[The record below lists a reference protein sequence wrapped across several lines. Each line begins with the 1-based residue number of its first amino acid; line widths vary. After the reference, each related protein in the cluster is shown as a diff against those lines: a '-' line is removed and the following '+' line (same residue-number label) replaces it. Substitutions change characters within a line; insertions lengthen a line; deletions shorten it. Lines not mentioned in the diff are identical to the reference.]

1 MISHPINVEDIE
13 SNIKELSVAP
23 QVLPKLQT
31 MVSDCNTN
39 PDDIR
44 ELIRMDAALSAMI
57 LKTAN
62 SAFYNPGYHIDS
74 IDDAIMQL
82 GFSDVYQIVTML
94 AFSDLM
100 NEALPT
106 YGLNSGEFWRRSV
119 ACALAM
125 ERLARKYSEDP
136 GVAYTIGLLHG
147 IGMIFLEREIKKM
160 PNINFKSALPEDVA
174 VALEEMEIFGVNHAH
189 VSGSVMRRWGFSD
202 EIVVPILCQFEPS
215 EAGKHERMTCLISFA
230 KRMIGTIIN
239 DSSSNVSLP
248 GPDPLL
254 IALLHL
260 SKDEYQRVVEKLR
273 LSFEKA
279 QGLVGDSVAPRA
291 PVSQVSEEVAVPEKK
306 EKKAMASNLGY
317 GQRRIRF

>member
-1 MISHPINVEDIE
+1 MITHPINEDDILSDLDE
-13 SNIKELSVAP
+13 MSVAP
-23 QVLPKLQT
+23 QILPRLQA

-44 ELIRMDAALSAMI
+44 DMIRMDPALSSMI

-62 SAFYNPGYHIDS
+62 SAFFNPGYHIDS

-94 AFSDLM
+94 AFSDVMAKPL
-100 NEALPT
+100 ETYALSA
-106 YGLNSGEFWRRSV
+106 GQFWRRSV

-125 ERLARKYSEDP
+125 ERLARKYGEDP

-147 IGMIFLEREIKKM
+147 IGMVFIERELMQREKRVVFQ
-160 PNINFKSALPEDVA
+160 NALPEDVA
-174 VALEEMEIFGVNHAH
+174 IASEEMEIFGLNHAKA
-189 VSGSVMRRWGFSD
+189 GASVMRQWGFSD
-202 EIVVPILCQFEPS
+202 EIVVPVYCQFEPS
-215 EAGKHERMTCLISFA
+215 EAGNYERMACLISFA

-239 DSSSNVSLP
+239 DEAGAVAQP

-260 SKDEYQRVVEKLR
+260 SKEEYQKVVLALR
-273 LSFEKA
+273 DSFTKA
-279 QGLVGDSVAPRA
+279 QGLVGD
-291 PVSQVSEEVAVPEKK
+291 VSPGKVVT
-306 EKKAMASNLGY
+306 KKAMESKLGY
-317 GQRRIRF
+317 GQRRIRL

>member
-23 QVLPKLQT
+23 QVLPKLQA

-100 NEALPT
+100 HEALPT
-106 YGLNSGEFWRRSV
+106 YGLNAGEFWRRSV

-147 IGMIFLEREIKKM
+147 IGMIFLEREIEKN

-174 VALEEMEIFGVNHAH
+174 VALEEMEIFGVNHAN
-189 VSGSVMRRWGFSD
+189 VSGAVMRKWGFSD
-202 EIVVPILCQFEPS
+202 EIVVPVLCQFEPS

-239 DSSSNVSLP
+239 DSNSNVSLP

-279 QGLVGDSVAPRA
+279 QGLVGDSPQGAPSNNA
-291 PVSQVSEEVAVPEKK
+291 AESQTPEKG
-306 EKKAMASNLGY
+306 KKVMATNLGY